1 MANTVQLLSYANTF
15 SQWLI
20 VTNALAK
27 ENNDIAANNYIK
39 PTGTLYLNDS
49 TLGLSVA
56 KGATVQGQFQVTGTG
71 SFANVQ
77 NSLQVGGQLYL
88 TNTTTALAVTGTS
101 SFTGNSSFSNVS
113 VSRVMS
119 VTGNS
124 SFTNVSVS
132 NALVVGS
139 TQVANS
145 LGYWTG
151 NTLSVP
157 VGGTGTTTSTG
168 SGSVV
173 LSNTPTLVTPI
184 LGTPTS
190 GTLTNC
196 TGLPYTSITNLAT
209 GVATF
214 LGTPTSANL
223 RAAVTDET
231 GTGSLVFATS
241 PTLVTPI
248 LGTPTSGTLT
258 NCTGLPYTSITNL
271 GTGVATFLG
280 TPTSANLQAA
290 VTDETGTGSLVFAT
304 SPTFTTSLYLNGA
317 YQTNI
322 VSVGTSSTPTI
333 DCSQGNYFTNTA
345 DSGTTIYTFS
355 NPPSSRAYSFT
366 LEVTLNSGVIS
377 WPASVKWPAGVT
389 PTLVTGYT
397 HVFVFTTIN
406 SGTRWRGASLIS
418 YTT

>member
-15 SQWLI
+15 SEWLI

-88 TNTTTALAVTGTS
+88 TNTSTALAVTGTS

-214 LGTPTSANL
+214 LGTPTSTNL

-231 GTGSLVFATS
+231 GTGSLVFATT

-280 TPTSANLQAA
+280 TPTSTNLQAA

-317 YQTNI
+317 YQGNI
-322 VSVGTSSTPTI
+322 TSVAALNI
-333 DCSQGNYFTNTA
+333 DCSLGNYFTK
-345 DSGTTIYTFS
+345 SLTTSSTFTFS
-355 NPPSSRAYSFT
+355 NAPSGRAYSFT
-366 LEVTLNSGVIS
+366 LEVGTTGAVTIT
-377 WPASVKWPAGVT
+377 WPSSVKWPYDAAPTISSDKTALFIFVT
-389 PTLVTGYT
+389 DD
-397 HVFVFTTIN
+397 
-406 SGTRWRGASLIS
+406 SGTTWRGSFLTD

>member
-15 SQWLI
+15 SEWLI

-88 TNTTTALAVTGTS
+88 TNTSTALAVTGTS

-139 TQVANS
+139 TQIANS

-151 NTLSVP
+151 STLSVP

-214 LGTPTSANL
+214 LGTPTSTNL

-231 GTGSLVFATS
+231 GTGSLVFATT

-280 TPTSANLQAA
+280 TPTSTNLRAA

-317 YQTNI
+317 YQGNI
-322 VSVGTSSTPTI
+322 TSVAAVDI
-333 DCSQGNYFTNTA
+333 DCSAGNYFTKTIDGTA
-345 DSGTTIYTFS
+345 TFTFS
-355 NPPSSRAYSFT
+355 NAPSSVAYAFT
-366 LEVTLNSGVIS
+366 FELNVTSGSVT
-377 WPASVKWPAGVT
+377 WPASVVWPNNSA
-389 PTLVTGYT
+389 PTLTAGYT
-397 HVFVFTTIN
+397 HLLMFVTDDA
-406 SGTRWRGASLIS
+406 GTKFRGSYLTN

>member
-196 TGLPYTSITNLAT
+196 TGLPYTSITNL
-209 GVATF
+209 
-214 LGTPTSANL
+214 
-223 RAAVTDET
+223 
-231 GTGSLVFATS
+231 
-241 PTLVTPI
+241 
-248 LGTPTSGTLT
+248 
-258 NCTGLPYTSITNL
+258 